1 MRTIRQTYRC
11 RSTGDFL
18 HGHHVRHITHAAATV
33 LFTHG
38 HTEQTHV
45 TKLAPQVSRKLIV
58 GIHLCGAWGNFI
70 VGKVLHSIAQHV
82 DVVAQ
87 AEVYGLYV
95 HWILSQSRC
104 LFVLLSI

>member
-58 GIHLCGAWGNFI
+58 GIHLCSTWGNFI
-70 VGKVLHSIAQHV
+70 VGKILYGIAQHV

-95 HWILSQSRC
+95 HWCLSQSRC
-104 LFVLLSI
+104 LFVLLSF